1 MRKDSDGDGAPT
13 PDLEPLIH
21 QQPGTGECLTAPEC
35 FPTTEQVISRDEE
48 WFILACPESPGEGS
62 DEPLRDVLLKRLQ
75 LPMEVYSSRAGR
87 WITLPNLHL
96 VYRWAAREFYQYEV
110 GSL

>member
-1 MRKDSDGDGAPT
+1 MTTAT
-13 PDLEPLIH
+13 PSLS
-21 QQPGTGECLTAPEC
+21 A
-35 FPTTEQVISRDEE
+35 ISRRRQLEAHVVESRYRRAKRDKE
-48 WFILACPESPGEGS
+48 WFILGCPERPGEES
-62 DEPLRDVLLKRLQ
+62 DEPLRDVLLKRLR

-87 WITLPNLHL
+87 WITLPSLHL